1 MNAINDL
8 INNSLP
14 KPASDYIP
22 GAKGQ
27 AILRDYQHA
36 KKIFIDSNY
45 RLSPKYGFLFYVEF
59 DFNPLISNVS
69 NTAAQELGMIVKTCS
84 LPKFSIDTK
93 IHNAYNRPNI
103 VQNKIKY
110 DPISLT
116 FHDDQA
122 DNVRNFWYDYYSF
135 FYRDSDYADVTYRG
149 IHKYQSRPSFDWGY
163 SPRPAPSYNNS
174 QGFQQ
179 YQYIQAVRI
188 YSLYQGNFSEY
199 QLVNPVITSFS
210 HGSHAQGS
218 SDFVEHSMSIQFETV
233 KYLTGFVTTNTAG
246 GFCDLHYDNKVS
258 PLTPAQGTD
267 LVDNGMGGVSRRTD
281 AMHDLAY
288 ENYLTQ
294 ASFTQSG
301 LQGGGVE
308 QKFGGFGA
316 AAGTAT
322 ILSTLSGGFN
332 SGGFSIPN
340 LGSLGSGIPSIS
352 MIGQQLKAG
361 AAGAIGGV
369 VGNLANQVVGELG
382 KLVNSAAS
390 GILGDIGL
398 GGAAGTNLIGG
409 LAAVISNPA
418 AAAATLVNGAGAFAS
433 QQISG
438 AIQNGL
444 GPAVNDLSKNIG
456 SAVSSGASSI
466 SSAAGDA
473 YNSIKVGADYL
484 TSAPEGMSY
493 SEFANGY
500 FE

>member
-1 MNAINDL
+1 
-8 INNSLP
+8 
-14 KPASDYIP
+14 
-22 GAKGQ
+22 
-27 AILRDYQHA
+27 
-36 KKIFIDSNY
+36 
-45 RLSPKYGFLFYVEF
+45 
-59 DFNPLISNVS
+59 
-69 NTAAQELGMIVKTCS
+69 
-84 LPKFSIDTK
+84 
-93 IHNAYNRPNI
+93 
-103 VQNKIKY
+103 
-110 DPISLT
+110 
-116 FHDDQA
+116 
-122 DNVRNFWYDYYSF
+122 
-135 FYRDSDYADVTYRG
+135 
-149 IHKYQSRPSFDWGY
+149 
-163 SPRPAPSYNNS
+163 
-174 QGFQQ
+174 
-179 YQYIQAVRI
+179 
-188 YSLYQGNFSEY
+188 
-199 QLVNPVITSFS
+199 
-210 HGSHAQGS
+210 
-218 SDFVEHSMSIQFETV
+218 
-233 KYLTGFVTTNTAG
+233 
-246 GFCDLHYDNKVS
+246 
-258 PLTPAQGTD
+258 
-267 LVDNGMGGVSRRTD
+267 MGGVSRRTD

-308 QKFGGFGA
+308 QKFGGAGA

-340 LGSLGSGIPSIS
+340 LGSLGAGIPSIS

-418 AAAATLVNGAGAFAS
+418 AAAATLVNGAGAFAT

-466 SSAAGDA
+466 ASAAGDA
-473 YNSIKVGADYL
+473 YNSVKVGADYL